1 MRNYII
7 RRTLQ
12 LIPLFLGIAL
22 ISFLLLSLVGDP
34 FRQLMMDPHVRPEDI
49 ARLKHAWGFDKP
61 VVIRFFYWLAA
72 VLKGNFGIS
81 IMGAGKPVSY
91 MLKHAIGWTLK
102 FSIASLI
109 LAFVVGVPL
118 GIYSALHQYS
128 ISDYIL
134 TFFAFFG
141 MSMPTFWFAFILMM
155 IFGAKLHWLPI
166 GGVMSAGMET
176 APFIQ
181 RMLDEAK
188 HFILPVI
195 VLSLF
200 EMGSW
205 MRYARSSVLEV
216 TKMDYVRTARAKGLP
231 ERAVVYKHILR
242 NALIPIITLLG
253 LTLPAVISGA
263 TITETV
269 FSIPGMGRLTYI
281 AIINND
287 FPVAMA
293 CLLLGSVLLI
303 LGNFIAD
310 LLYAVVDPRIKYS

>member
-12 LIPLFLGIAL
+12 LIPLLLGVAL
-22 ISFLLLSLVGDP
+22 ISFILLSLVGDP

-61 VVIRFFYWLAA
+61 VIIRFFYWLASI
-72 VLKGNFGIS
+72 LRGNFGIS

-91 MLKHAIGWTLK
+91 MVSKAIGWTLK

-109 LAFVVGVPL
+109 LAFVIGVPI

-128 ISDYIL
+128 VADYIF

-155 IFGAKLHWLPI
+155 FFGVQHHWLPI
-166 GGVMSAGMET
+166 GGVMTPGMEN

-181 RMLDEAK
+181 RVIDEAK
-188 HFILPVI
+188 HFILPVT

-205 MRYARSSVLEV
+205 MRYSRSSMLEV
-216 TKMDYVRTARAKGLP
+216 IHMDYVRTARAKGLP
-231 ERAVVYKHILR
+231 ERTVIYKHALR

-253 LTLPAVISGA
+253 LTLPSVISGA

-269 FSIPGMGRLTYI
+269 FSIPGMGRLTYV